1 MSHQTRSSFDRKLDA
16 DHARSRYRL
25 SFDFSCS
32 VFLGLNEILT
42 EGTITL
48 ERIGDREPDVTDFD
62 LRFAHLQLLV
72 RHPERGLTVVRV
84 PIDLEALKLDDSETY
99 GLIAAETMQDGTRKA
114 TKSER
119 WSFVDLIE
127 KEDL

>member
-1 MSHQTRSSFDRKLDA
+1 MNHQTRSGYDRKLDA

-48 ERIGDREPDVTDFD
+48 ERIGDREPDVLDFD
-62 LRFAHLQLLV
+62 LRFAHMQLLQ
-72 RHPERGLTVVRV
+72 RHPERGLTVLRI
-84 PIDLEALKLDDSETY
+84 PIDLETLKQDDSETY
-99 GLIAAETMQDGTRKA
+99 GLLAAEAMADGTRKA
-114 TKSER
+114 LKAER
-119 WSFVDLIE
+119 WTFVETVEPEGL
-127 KEDL
+127 